1 MELNAEEYLKSIKR
15 LDSFI
20 LVYDRELKAME
31 ELAMSA
37 AVGELQEDKVQTSIN
52 LHKKEDEVVNIIDY
66 QDRIS
71 KTLSEY
77 VKRRHDLMKLLDK
90 LEDPKHRV
98 ILYEKYI
105 LHNSWDNIADSLN
118 YSISHVKRLRSKA
131 VEELQKVIDQGT

>member
-1 MELNAEEYLKSIKR
+1 MGTAEEYLKSIKR

-20 LVYDRELKAME
+20 LVYDRDLKAME

-66 QDRIS
+66 QE
-71 KTLSEY
+71 KVKNMLSEY
-77 VKRRHDLMKLLDK
+77 VTRRHKLIKLLDK
-90 LEDPKHRV
+90 LDDPKYRV
-98 ILYEKYI
+98 ILYERYI

-131 VEELQKVIDQGT
+131 VEELQKIIDREK

>member
-1 MELNAEEYLKSIKR
+1 MGTAEEYLKSIKR

-20 LVYDRELKAME
+20 LIYDRELKAME

-66 QDRIS
+66 QE
-71 KTLSEY
+71 KVKNMLSEY
-77 VKRRHDLMKLLDK
+77 VTRRHKLIKLLDK

-131 VEELQKVIDQGT
+131 VEELQKIMDQEK

>member
-1 MELNAEEYLKSIKR
+1 MGTAEEYLKSIKR

-77 VKRRHDLMKLLDK
+77 VKRRHNLMKLLDK

-118 YSISHVKRLRSKA
+118 YSISHVKRLRTKA
-131 VEELQKVIDQGT
+131 VEELQKIIDREK

>member
-66 QDRIS
+66 QE
-71 KTLSEY
+71 KVKNMLSEY
-77 VKRRHDLMKLLDK
+77 VTRRHKLIKLLDK
-90 LEDPKHRV
+90 LDDPKYRV
-98 ILYEKYI
+98 ILYERYI
-105 LHNSWDNIADSLN
+105 LHTSWDNIADSLN

-131 VEELQKVIDQGT
+131 VEELQKIMDQE

>member
-1 MELNAEEYLKSIKR
+1 MGTAEEYLKSIKR

-20 LVYDRELKAME
+20 LVYDRDLKAME

-98 ILYEKYI
+98 ILYEKYM
-105 LHNSWDNIADSLN
+105 LHSSWGNIADSLN
-118 YSISHVKRLRSKA
+118 YSISHVKRMRTKA
-131 VEELQKVIDQGT
+131 VEELQKIMDQEK

>member
-1 MELNAEEYLKSIKR
+1 MGTAEEYLKSIKR

-20 LVYDRELKAME
+20 LVYDRDLKAME

-98 ILYEKYI
+98 ILYEKYM
-105 LHNSWDNIADSLN
+105 LHSSWGNIADSLN
-118 YSISHVKRLRSKA
+118 YSISHVKRMCTKA
-131 VEELQKVIDQGT
+131 VEELQKIMDQEK

>member
-1 MELNAEEYLKSIKR
+1 MGTAEEYLKSIKR

>member
-1 MELNAEEYLKSIKR
+1 MEAEEFLKSISR

-77 VKRRHDLMKLLDK
+77 VKRRHNLMKLLDK

-118 YSISHVKRLRSKA
+118 YSISHVKRLRNKA
-131 VEELQKVIDQGT
+131 VEELQKIMDQEK